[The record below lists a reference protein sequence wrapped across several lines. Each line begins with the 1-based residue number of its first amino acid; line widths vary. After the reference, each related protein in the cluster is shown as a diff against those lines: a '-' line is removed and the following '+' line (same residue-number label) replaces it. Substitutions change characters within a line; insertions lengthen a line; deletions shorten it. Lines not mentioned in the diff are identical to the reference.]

1 VLDENQS
8 PATRRP
14 VKTKLIPSAGKKL
27 LGYLLKTK
35 SIDKQINPG
44 ERARPDNRQRRTD
57 QVSTQVTL
65 SDARRITAA
74 AEKKANEIGQPMNI
88 AIADEGGNIV
98 SHIRMDGAWIGSID
112 ISQKK
117 AYTSRAFDIST
128 KDLASHSQS
137 GGQFF
142 GIHAS
147 NNGKIMIFAGGI
159 PLKKDGKVVGAIG
172 VSGGSGEQDHAVA
185 EAGAAAF

>member
-1 VLDENQS
+1 M
-8 PATRRP
+8 
-14 VKTKLIPSAGKKL
+14 
-27 LGYLLKTK
+27 
-35 SIDKQINPG
+35 
-44 ERARPDNRQRRTD
+44 
-57 QVSTQVTL
+57 VTL
-65 SDARRITAA
+65 KDARRIIAA
-74 AEKKANEIGQPMNI
+74 AEKKAEELGQPMNI
-88 AIADEGGNIV
+88 AVADAGGNLV
-98 SHIRMDGAWIGSID
+98 AHVRMDKAWLGSID

-117 AYTSRAFDIST
+117 AYTARAFDIST
-128 KDLASHSQS
+128 KDLAGHSQS

-159 PLKKDGKVVGAIG
+159 PLKKNGEVVGAIG